1 MIIPAENEKDL
12 VEISAEV
19 KGDLDIRPVKWIDD
33 VLEIALTRSP
43 YTLVDKVSPESEAI
57 QADSSA
63 SINVAPKH

>member
-1 MIIPAENEKDL
+1 MRMKKIWLKFL
-12 VEISAEV
+12 LKLKEIWT
-19 KGDLDIRPVKWIDD
+19 IRPVKWIDD